1 MDIKKVSTK
10 GPMKD
15 FRTNL
20 SIFFISFSVF
30 PHAGTCPIRP
40 MPKGINFYLSFYLF
54 SIPAMASRPYGRNPC
69 NCIELFR
76 PAIHRWLASPH
87 RPPPSDAAIPAL
99 ALAGQNASTPS
110 LAMRQSRQD
119 TRRTTAGEPER
130 TLVREDS
137 AKGVQRRRLSAI
149 PHRYQRSMGRG
160 RHTEVLLFTCL
171 NGKIAA
177 PAASIGIPTAKAS
190 TWKGGSL
197 WLVKPLK
204 PSNNI

>member
-1 MDIKKVSTK
+1 MNWSNRTKVDIKKVSTK

-40 MPKGINFYLSFYLF
+40 MPKGTNFYLSFYLLWRT
-54 SIPAMASRPYGRNPC
+54 RPYGRNPC

-99 ALAGQNASTPS
+99 ALALALAGQNEPTHISCNS
-110 LAMRQSRQD
+110 AMRQSRHW
-119 TRRTTAGEPER
+119 RRRWRVRTGRMRGVARVRKAER
-130 TLVREDS
+130 TSVREHFRTL
-137 AKGVQRRRLSAI
+137 A
-149 PHRYQRSMGRG
+149 QRS
-160 RHTEVLLFTCL
+160 RHPVITRQL
-171 NGKIAA
+171 
-177 PAASIGIPTAKAS
+177 P
-190 TWKGGSL
+190 
-197 WLVKPLK
+197 
-204 PSNNI
+204 